1 LTWTRRNGGTSG
13 CFSFVS
19 LINFGV
25 FDSSSFGILKARLAL
40 FGSITM
46 QLVSLMLTTT
56 WLLAACASGPPKLP
70 SCDGSSLRPINPGYA
85 AEAQPASNAAKTG
98 ATAKQP

>member
-1 LTWTRRNGGTSG
+1 LTKARRNGGISG

-25 FDSSSFGILKARLAL
+25 FYSSSFGILKARLAL

-46 QLVSLMLTTT
+46 QLASLVLATL
-56 WLLAACASGPPKLP
+56 LLAACASGPPKLP
-70 SCDGSSLRPINPGYA
+70 TCDGSSLRPINPGYA